1 MSSIGSSATA
11 EAEAAAAGGRGG
23 NNNDDDDDE
32 SNRNRYGKVY
42 NTKGSSFAS
51 KGRRGSGV

>member
-1 MSSIGSSATA
+1 LSSIGSSATA

-23 NNNDDDDDE
+23 NNNDDDDE

>member
-23 NNNDDDDDE
+23 NNNDDDDE